1 MVNYQNGKIYAIRSA
16 NAVYIGSTTKDL
28 LCKRL
33 AEHMSDYRMYK
44 KGETN
49 YLSSFEVLQYDDYRI
64 ELIEAFPCSSRNE
77 LVTREYYHI
86 QRNTCVN
93 CLGQSKSYSFK
104 KKSNPIPISEESKRY
119 YDVIEKNKIEK
130 QKYQEFYKT
139 TSELRGMLKC
149 I

>member
-1 MVNYQNGKIYAIRSA
+1 MVNYLNGKIYAIRSA

-33 AEHMSDYRMYK
+33 AEHRSYYSMYK
-44 KGETN
+44 KGTGTT
-49 YLSSFEVLQYDDYRI
+49 YLSSFKVLQYDDYRI

-86 QRNTCVN
+86 QLNPCVN
-93 CLGQSKSYSFK
+93 CLGQSQPYCFK
-104 KKSNPIPISEESKRY
+104 KKPKPIVDKLY

-130 QKYQEFYKT
+130 HKYQEFYKT
-139 TSELRGMLKC
+139 AFELRGMLKC